1 MPRTATLILI
11 CVAAFILGPAAQWL
25 GIMSMQDFLGGS
37 ASSDAKGITAILVLV
52 FGWIPGCIT
61 AAALAIPTRNV
72 SFGDAM
78 HVTPGSAFIGML
90 TSCAAGPTNPF
101 G

>member
-1 MPRTATLILI
+1 MPRTATLIFI

-52 FGWIPGCIT
+52 FGWI
-61 AAALAIPTRNV
+61 
-72 SFGDAM
+72 SF
-78 HVTPGSAFIGML
+78 SIGL
-90 TSCAAGPTNPF
+90 SVFCDPWLSDWDIRTC
-101 G
+101 